1 MSAPII
7 KILSIIKR
15 RKEDSSIVFE
25 LNEEFILFYEK
36 ETGRKKIS
44 NEEINNYVL
53 ELLSRFFFAE

>member
-44 NEEINNYVL
+44 NGEINNYVL